1 MIIRKSKDHWLETE
15 IKGRIGELRELD
27 FDAKLAKCS
36 GEELWHTSFTLTGPG
51 FSPVKRLS

>member
-1 MIIRKSKDHWLETE
+1 MIIRKSKVHWLETE

-51 FSPVKRLS
+51 FSPVK